1 MGHFS
6 VFRTRA
12 KLNFVGTSHSDEG
25 SQTVKE
31 PEPVANYQKSPRSQL
46 HAYIASHPE
55 PGSSSSSRAHQ
66 HVSQSPS
73 SMSGRKGREIEQ
85 DREFEH
91 EPSPPSPHQFERALS
106 NSASRRHYRTDYS
119 PSHASP
125 PLDVLPSSGS
135 PHRSPVLPRTLE
147 PKRQR
152 RSQPAPPT
160 PRRLSIDPLPSTH
173 DEFAMHLKGLEV
185 RAEVE
190 LDLDEGVSAVG
201 WEESTVEGD
210 EEEVRY
216 EDGVDM
222 DGDRDRSGTARPGW
236 SRRESPYTHSQSRE
250 RLYQS
255 ALRSHPSPLSR
266 RLPSRSPSPPALPD
280 LPSHSVSG
288 SEEEEEVDTYS
299 SRRARMFSGKRK
311 GKVPMVDGEGEA
323 SASAS
328 SSKSYS
334 RSLPGRLDEGK
345 DKESTRECRKEDEEM
360 KNDVPEEEFL
370 EEGLEGERVTME
382 EREQSNYHSP
392 DQHSRTP
399 LSTNHHHTPSP
410 VRLPLHQNRTRTS
423 LTASQTGTITGSTTP
438 SPRQRQPHSLSSSR
452 SLLQSQSQAQTP
464 KLPPSFSSSSSNA
477 NPSQKQLATPS
488 QSHSQTIALGP
499 TPRPPGAWNVTPF
512 PRRLQREHESPRHR
526 DQVPSGDRA
535 GRVRFSPLRYE
546 TTIHREDYER
556 DDEKGE
562 KGRKEEEG
570 GDVSILTLSLS
581 PRRKSPKSTK
591 SSKSPK
597 SRMSPEGG
605 AKEERMEE
613 DVGDISWTAK
623 LARSVTS

>member
-1 MGHFS
+1 
-6 VFRTRA
+6 
-12 KLNFVGTSHSDEG
+12 
-25 SQTVKE
+25 
-31 PEPVANYQKSPRSQL
+31 
-46 HAYIASHPE
+46 
-55 PGSSSSSRAHQ
+55 
-66 HVSQSPS
+66 
-73 SMSGRKGREIEQ
+73 
-85 DREFEH
+85 
-91 EPSPPSPHQFERALS
+91 
-106 NSASRRHYRTDYS
+106 
-119 PSHASP
+119 
-125 PLDVLPSSGS
+125 
-135 PHRSPVLPRTLE
+135 
-147 PKRQR
+147 
-152 RSQPAPPT
+152 
-160 PRRLSIDPLPSTH
+160 
-173 DEFAMHLKGLEV
+173 MHLKGLEV

-216 EDGVDM
+216 EDDVDM
-222 DGDRDRSGTARPGW
+222 DRDRDRSGTARPNS
-236 SRRESPYTHSQSRE
+236 SRRGSPYTHSQSRE
-250 RLYQS
+250 RLHHS

-299 SRRARMFSGKRK
+299 SRRARMFSGERK
-311 GKVPMVDGEGEA
+311 GKMPMVDGGGEA
-323 SASAS
+323 SATAS

-334 RSLPGRLDEGK
+334 RPLPGRLDEDK
-345 DKESTRECRKEDEEM
+345 DKESTGEYWTEDEEI
-360 KNDVPEEEFL
+360 KDDVPEEEFL

-392 DQHSRTP
+392 AQHSRTP
-399 LSTNHHHTPSP
+399 LSNNHHHTPSP
-410 VRLPLHQNRTRTS
+410 VRLPLHQCRTRTS
-423 LTASQTGTITGSTTP
+423 LTTSQTGIITSSTTP

-452 SLLQSQSQAQTP
+452 SLLQSQSPAQTP
-464 KLPPSFSSSSSNA
+464 KFPPSLSSSSLNA

-488 QSHSQTIALGP
+488 QSHSQTIAPGP

-512 PRRLQREHESPRHR
+512 PRRLEQEHESPRHQ
-526 DQVPSGDRA
+526 DQVASENGNRA

-546 TTIHREDYER
+546 TMIHREDYER

-581 PRRKSPKSTK
+581 PRRKSPR

-597 SRMSPEGG
+597 SPENRMSPERRT
-605 AKEERMEE
+605 KEERMEE

>member
-1 MGHFS
+1 M
-6 VFRTRA
+6 
-12 KLNFVGTSHSDEG
+12 DEG
-25 SQTVKE
+25 SQTIKE
-31 PEPVANYQKSPRSQL
+31 PEPVANHQKSPRSQL

-55 PGSSSSSRAHQ
+55 PGSSPSSRAHQ
-66 HVSQSPS
+66 HVSQSPGS
-73 SMSGRKGREIEQ
+73 ISGRKEKEIEQ
-85 DREFEH
+85 DHEFEH
-91 EPSPPSPHQFERALS
+91 EPSPPSPHQFERELS
-106 NSASRRHYRTDYS
+106 NSASRHHYRTHYS

-125 PLDVLPSSGS
+125 PLGVLQFSGS

-152 RSQPAPPT
+152 HSQPIPPT

-216 EDGVDM
+216 EDDVDM
-222 DGDRDRSGTARPGW
+222 DRDRDRSGTARPNS
-236 SRRESPYTHSQSRE
+236 SRRGSPYTHSQSRE
-250 RLYQS
+250 RLHHS

-299 SRRARMFSGKRK
+299 SRRARMFSGERK
-311 GKVPMVDGEGEA
+311 GKMPMVDGGGEA
-323 SASAS
+323 SATAS

-334 RSLPGRLDEGK
+334 RPLPGRLDEDK
-345 DKESTRECRKEDEEM
+345 DKESTGEYWTEDEEI
-360 KNDVPEEEFL
+360 KDDVPEEEFL

-392 DQHSRTP
+392 AQHSRTP
-399 LSTNHHHTPSP
+399 LSNNHHHTPSP
-410 VRLPLHQNRTRTS
+410 VRLPLHQCRTRTS
-423 LTASQTGTITGSTTP
+423 LTTSQTGIITSSTTP

-452 SLLQSQSQAQTP
+452 SLLQSQSPAQTP
-464 KLPPSFSSSSSNA
+464 KFPPSLSSSSLNA

-488 QSHSQTIALGP
+488 QSHSQTIAPGP

-512 PRRLQREHESPRHR
+512 PRRLEQEHESPRHQ
-526 DQVPSGDRA
+526 DQVASENGNRA

-546 TTIHREDYER
+546 TMIHREDYER

-562 KGRKEEEG
+562 KGRKKEEG

-581 PRRKSPKSTK
+581 PRRKSPR

-597 SRMSPEGG
+597 SPENRMSPERRT
-605 AKEERMEE
+605 KEERMEE